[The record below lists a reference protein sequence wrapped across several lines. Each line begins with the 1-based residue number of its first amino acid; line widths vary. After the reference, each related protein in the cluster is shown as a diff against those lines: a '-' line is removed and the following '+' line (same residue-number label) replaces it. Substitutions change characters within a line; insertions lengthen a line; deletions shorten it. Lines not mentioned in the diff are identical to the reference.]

1 MANPFNN
8 SELRDWFFN
17 CFDLSD
23 FGVKDAITTGSGPF
37 EEGEFDE
44 FLKKN
49 KINSNKPS
57 AEVNILIVGAHDWD
71 EKVITDSLRLNKNR
85 QLKVY
90 SQEMF
95 LSYMCC
101 GLDPYESELSVLQLF
116 TKEHSAFKYLFSYGF
131 KWPSTLVSNNSS
143 QNDLI
148 AKWLQKGFLGYLGY
162 KVGRSGLSSI
172 KRIKILEK
180 AFTNQLPS
188 ELPIVYRDEWG
199 KPNSSQRLLKIA
211 NSIASF
217 CRNAKNRNNRS
228 YAIAIYDWETDLNW
242 LKAQYYIPL
251 NFNFSWPLTDL

>member
-1 MANPFNN
+1 MPNPFDN

-17 CFDLSD
+17 CFNLSD
-23 FGVKDAITTGSGPF
+23 FGVVNAITTGSGPF
-37 EEGEFDE
+37 DEEDFDT

-49 KINSNKPS
+49 EINPCIPL
-57 AEVNILIVGAHDWD
+57 AEVNIMIVGTHDWD
-71 EKVITDSLRLNKNR
+71 EKVITESLRLNKNK

-95 LSYMCC
+95 LSYMYC
-101 GLDPYESELSVLQLF
+101 GVDPYESEFSVLQLF
-116 TKEHSAFKYLFSYGF
+116 AKEHSAFKFLFSYGF
-131 KWPSTLVSNNSS
+131 KWPSTFVSNNSS

-172 KRIKILEK
+172 KRIRILEK

-188 ELPIVYRDEWG
+188 ELPLVYRDEWG
-199 KPNSSQRLLKIA
+199 NPNSSQRLLKIA

-228 YAIAIYDWETDLNW
+228 YDIAIYDWEADLDW
-242 LKAQYYIPL
+242 LKNEYYKPFRN
-251 NFNFSWPLTDL
+251 NFRWPETD